1 MISIQSLLE
10 RDGLDLHGWDLQLA
24 TGISA
29 DGLTIVGN
37 GLGGINPTNGLPY
50 NEAWIADIRPRPSA
64 VPGPSIGAGLP
75 GLIFAGGGL
84 LLWWR
89 RTRRAQAL
97 A

>member
-1 MISIQSLLE
+1 MISVQSLLE

-50 NEAWIADIRPRPSA
+50 NEAWIADIRAAA
-64 VPGPSIGAGLP
+64 VPGPTIGAGMP
-75 GLIFAGGGL
+75 GLIFASGGL
-84 LLWWR
+84 LVWWR
-89 RTRRAQAL
+89 RKMRKTP
-97 A
+97 